1 MPCVVCRA
9 AHVVCCHCAGKMGVL
24 RRLLRLWSAAGAKVL
39 LFSQSVRMLAILEQV
54 HSAAESAP
62 MQRCGAQRCDARR
75 WCCR

>member
-1 MPCVVCRA
+1 
-9 AHVVCCHCAGKMGVL
+9 MGVL

-62 MQRCGAQRCDARR
+62 INAAMPRAAARR
-75 WCCR
+75 RVRWSCR